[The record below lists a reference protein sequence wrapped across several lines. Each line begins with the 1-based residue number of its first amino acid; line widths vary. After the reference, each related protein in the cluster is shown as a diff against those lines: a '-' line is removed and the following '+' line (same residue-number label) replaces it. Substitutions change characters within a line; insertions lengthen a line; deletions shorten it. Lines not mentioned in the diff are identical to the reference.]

1 MVGQQMATIEDRIR
15 EIEEEIKKTQYNKA
29 TERHIGLL
37 KAKISKLQIEAD
49 SHKGHGGTGF
59 SIPKSGDATVA
70 LVGFPNVG
78 KSSILNRLTDSESE
92 VGSFAFTTLKVIP
105 GILEINGAKIQIL
118 DLPGIIENAA
128 SGSGRGREILSTV
141 RSADLIL
148 LVADVQTLGLEK
160 IKNELYRAGIVI
172 DRKKKNVS
180 LKRTSS
186 GGLKVY
192 RPRGTSLDEAS
203 IRDILKEFKIT
214 NAELYIR
221 EKITADDLI
230 DFLKGN
236 VVYIPSI
243 VAVNKID
250 IPHDEARIEALRSN
264 WKTVVE
270 ISASK
275 GIGTEKLKDT
285 IFESLQFVRVYL
297 KDKAGR
303 IDFERPLVLTKGSKV
318 RDVCRR
324 ISREMMS
331 SFRYAI
337 MTGPNRKM
345 GEIRAG
351 LDYDLRD
358 QDIVTVV
365 SRN

>member
-1 MVGQQMATIEDRIR
+1 MAGIEDRIR

-37 KAKISKLQIEAD
+37 KARISKLQMEAE

-78 KSSILNRLTDSESE
+78 KSSLLNKLTDSDSE
-92 VGSFAFTTLKVIP
+92 VGNFAFTTLRVIP
-105 GILEINGAKIQIL
+105 GILEINGARVQIL

-141 RSADLIL
+141 RSADLIII
-148 LVADVQTLGLEK
+148 VVDVQTQGVDK
-160 IKNELYRAGIVI
+160 IQNELYKAGIVLN
-172 DRKKKNVS
+172 RKRKNVS
-180 LKRTSS
+180 LKKTNS
-186 GGLKVY
+186 GGLRIY
-192 RPRGTSLDEAS
+192 RPKGTLLDEDS
-203 IRDILKEFKIT
+203 IREILKEFKIT

-221 EKITADDLI
+221 ERITADDLI

-236 VVYIPSI
+236 VVYVPSI

-250 IPHDEARIEALRSN
+250 IPHDESRIEALKKQ
-264 WKTVVE
+264 WGTVVE
-270 ISASK
+270 VSASK
-275 GIGTEKLKDT
+275 GVGIEKLKDA
-285 IFESLQFVRVYL
+285 IFESLQFVRIYL

-303 IDFERPLVLTKGSKV
+303 VDFERPLVLTQGSKV
-318 RDVCRR
+318 RDVCRK

-351 LDYDLRD
+351 LDYDLKD